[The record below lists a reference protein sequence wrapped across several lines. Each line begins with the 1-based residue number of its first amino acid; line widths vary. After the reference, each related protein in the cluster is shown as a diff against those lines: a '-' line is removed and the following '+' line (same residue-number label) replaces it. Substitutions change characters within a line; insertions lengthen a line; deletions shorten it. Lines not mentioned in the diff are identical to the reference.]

1 MTDKKIFVLWI
12 SKNSNGEI
20 FVQKVK
26 VYVQNLSKEV
36 KSKTTVKQQDLYSC
50 VSQLLTD
57 KFK

>member
-1 MTDKKIFVLWI
+1 M
-12 SKNSNGEI
+12 
-20 FVQKVK
+20 QKVK